1 MPIAAIT
8 GGTEVMDAP
17 GVGGLGGTRAGN
29 PVACAVALAVLDRAE
44 KQNRDARAQLRAS
57 ASLKKATAEQRQWPI
72 IGASDGLGAMRALE
86 LVRDRETQAP
96 AAGETKA
103 IVRYCYERGVLI
115 PAAGTSG
122 NLIRLW
128 MTQGIR
134 DEQFDEAIF
143 VLHDAILSV
152 PAGLPSP
159 AAAR

>member
-1 MPIAAIT
+1 MRPESA
-8 GGTEVMDAP
+8 GCEV
-17 GVGGLGGTRAGN
+17 LRRGTRS
-29 PVACAVALAVLDRAE
+29 PVRLLWLCWIGR
-44 KQNRDARAQLRAS
+44 KNRTAMRGLSFGAS
-57 ASLKKATAEQRQWPI
+57 VTLKKATAGQRQWPI
-72 IGASDGLGAMRALE
+72 IGASGGRGAMRALQ

-96 AAGETKA
+96 AAGETRA

-115 PAAGTSG
+115 SAAGTSG

-128 MTQGIR
+128 MTVGIR